1 MLVYL
6 TFPPGVVHQSSI
18 PHGGDFLS
26 PNGKVFGFFPCVR
39 GADGQAFPP
48 GAVFGYQV
56 RMGIDLF

>member
-6 TFPPGVVHQSSI
+6 TFPPGVVHQASI

-26 PNGKVFGFFPCVR
+26 LNGKVFGFFPCVR

-48 GAVFGYQV
+48 GAVFGYQI